1 MGRYKAVFT
10 AIVIVAGAICLVI
23 IGMPYAVHIKP
34 RLSPQEQQL
43 AGYQYQKVE
52 MSERKA
58 GAFSGLTN
66 PMTNRSGL
74 TAPSGEAGRDGYP
87 KENLAELA
95 PQGKD
100 QQLAVEKPPAVS
112 LISIKDRSRMAIV
125 NGEVVK
131 EGDRTK
137 HGKIIRIT
145 RSGVLMKTQEG
156 QRWMNIE

>member
-10 AIVIVAGAICLVI
+10 AIVIVAGAIGLVI

-58 GAFSGLTN
+58 GVFSGLTN
-66 PMTNRSGL
+66 PMTNRFGL
-74 TAPSGEAGRDGYP
+74 TPSSGEAGRDGYP
-87 KENLAELA
+87 KENLAEIA

-100 QQLAVEKPPAVS
+100 RQPAVEKPPAVS
-112 LISIKDRSRMAIV
+112 FVVIKDRSKIAIV

-145 RSGVLMKTQEG
+145 KNGVLMKNQEG
-156 QRWMNIE
+156 QRWINIE